1 MNRTVHDVLALW
13 RQAERL
19 QESLPEGSTA
29 RVRVA
34 MEALRL
40 QVAYREITDPAESS
54 SEISSRCDG
63 IVGVVAHARAAM
75 CDVEQSTDPLPLAA
89 AGGKG

>member
-19 QESLPEGSTA
+19 QETLPEGSTA

-63 IVGVVAHARAAM
+63 IVGVVAHARASM
-75 CDVEQSTDPLPLAA
+75 RDVEQAADALPLAA

>member
-63 IVGVVAHARAAM
+63 IVGVVAHARASM
-75 CDVEQSTDPLPLAA
+75 RDVEQSADALPLAA

>member
-1 MNRTVHDVLALW
+1 MNRTVHDVLAVW

-29 RVRVA
+29 RIRVA
-34 MEALRL
+34 SEALRL
-40 QVAYREITDPAESS
+40 QVAYREITDPAGSS

-63 IVGVVAHARAAM
+63 IGRVVAQARASM
-75 CDVEQSTDPLPLAA
+75 QDVEQSTAALPLAA
-89 AGGKG
+89 AGKG